1 MFFRWDWLRPVL
13 TAPIVPTLGPVH
25 PHALTV
31 DLFEDIRT
39 AAAMGRYFLPY
50 DKDRRWSTE
59 KDENVL
65 TDGIIHES
73 DSTLIPTLSARN
85 RGTVKIFAYGHQAG
99 ILRQAAELAG
109 KLAAEHGVAGA
120 RVVRPLG
127 PESTPADGV
136 RIQLQDF
143 TACACE
149 DPGGPVRPF
158 AEWPAAVR
166 DTFEPY
172 AHAMAGDGLAFLH
185 AQMQAGGCGPV
196 LTAALDGR
204 VVGAIGPMEIRP
216 DAVGYRQLM
225 PQYFAVLPEARGRG
239 LGRLLWRAAM
249 HWGQSHGADYQVLQ
263 TEVGGPSDRL
273 CRAEGLASLGFVRTR
288 KV

>member
-31 DLFEDIRT
+31 DLFEDIRI
-39 AAAMGRYFLPY
+39 AAATDRCFLHY
-50 DKDRRWSTE
+50 DKDRRWSSE
-59 KDENVL
+59 KDESVL
-65 TDGIIHES
+65 ADAIVHQPDNTQ
-73 DSTLIPTLSARN
+73 IPTLSSRG
-85 RGTVKIFAYGHQAG
+85 RGTVKVFAYGCQAD
-99 ILRQAAELAG
+99 ILSQAAELAV
-109 KLAAEHGVAGA
+109 KLAAEHGVAAA

-127 PESTPADGV
+127 PEVTPSGGV

-143 TACACE
+143 TARSCAN
-149 DPGGPVRPF
+149 PRGPVRPF
-158 AEWPAAVR
+158 TEWSAAVR
-166 DTFEPY
+166 DTFTAY
-172 AHAMAGDGLAFLH
+172 AEAMAADGLSFLY
-185 AQMQAGGCGPV
+185 ARMRAGGCGPV

-216 DAVGYRQLM
+216 DATGHRQLM

-249 HWGQSHGADYQVLQ
+249 YWGKSRGADYQLLQ
-263 TEVGGPSDRL
+263 TEIGAASDQL
-273 CRAEGLASLGFVRTR
+273 CRAEGLVSLGSVSTL

>member
-13 TAPIVPTLGPVH
+13 TAPIVPTLGPIH

-39 AAAMGRYFLPY
+39 AAAMGPFFLHY
-50 DKDRRWSTE
+50 DKDRRWSSE
-59 KDENVL
+59 KDETVL
-65 TDGIIHES
+65 ADGIVHRS
-73 DSTLIPTLSARN
+73 DRTLIPTLSH
-85 RGTVKIFAYGHQAG
+85 RGQGAVKVFTYGHQAD
-99 ILRQAAELAG
+99 LTHQAADLAA
-109 KLAAEHGVAGA
+109 KLAAEYGAAVA

-127 PESTPADGV
+127 PEATPTTGV

-143 TACACE
+143 TARPCPLPA
-149 DPGGPVRPF
+149 GPVRPF
-158 AEWPAAVR
+158 TEWLTGVQE
-166 DTFEPY
+166 TFEPY
-172 AHAMAGDGLAFLH
+172 ARAMAADGLLFLH
-185 AQMQAGGCGPV
+185 RQMQAGGTGPV
-196 LTAALDGR
+196 LTAVVDDR

-225 PQYFAVLPEARGRG
+225 PQYFAVLPEARGHG

-249 HWGQSHGADYQVLQ
+249 HWGQSHAADYQLLQ
-263 TEVGGPSDRL
+263 TEVGGASDRL
-273 CRAEGLASLGFVRTR
+273 CRAEGLTSLGFVCTR

>member
-39 AAAMGRYFLPY
+39 AAATDRCFLHY
-50 DKDRRWSTE
+50 DKDRRWSSE
-59 KDENVL
+59 KDETVIV
-65 TDGIIHES
+65 DGIVHRP
-73 DSTLIPTLSARN
+73 DRTLVPTLSGRG
-85 RGTVKIFAYGHQAG
+85 RGTIKVFAYSHQADIVG
-99 ILRQAAELAG
+99 QAAELAS

-127 PESTPADGV
+127 PEAAPAEGV

-143 TACACE
+143 AARSCH

-158 AEWPAAVR
+158 TEWPAAVR
-166 DTFEPY
+166 DTFAPY
-172 AHAMAGDGLAFLH
+172 AQAMATDGLSFLYT
-185 AQMQAGGCGPV
+185 QIRSGSCGPV
-196 LTAALDGR
+196 LTAALGSH
-204 VVGAIGPMEIRP
+204 VVGAIGPMEIRR
-216 DAVGYRQLM
+216 DAIGHRQLM
-225 PQYFAVLPEARGRG
+225 PQYFAVLPEARGKG

-249 HWGQSHGADYQVLQ
+249 YWGQSHDADYQLLQ
-263 TEVGGPSDRL
+263 TVVGGASDRL
-273 CRAEGLASLGFVRTR
+273 CRDEGLTSLGFVCTR

>member
-39 AAAMGRYFLPY
+39 AAATDRYFLSY
-50 DKDRRWSTE
+50 DKDRRWSRE
-59 KDENVL
+59 KDETVL
-65 TDGIIHES
+65 TDGIVHQP
-73 DSTLIPTLSARN
+73 DRTLIPTLST
-85 RGTVKIFAYGHQAG
+85 RGQGIAKVFAYGHQAD
-99 ILRQAAELAG
+99 IVSQATELAG

-127 PESTPADGV
+127 PEAAPADGV
-136 RIQLQDF
+136 RIQLQNF
-143 TACACE
+143 TVRSCE
-149 DPGGPVRPF
+149 DPGGPVRAF
-158 AEWPAAVR
+158 ADWPAAVR
-166 DTFEPY
+166 DTFESY
-172 AHAMAGDGLAFLH
+172 AEAMAADGLSFLYS
-185 AQMQAGGCGPV
+185 QMRAKGCGPV
-196 LTAALDGR
+196 LTAVLDGR

-225 PQYFAVLPEARGRG
+225 PQYFAVLPEARGNG

-249 HWGQSHGADYQVLQ
+249 HWGQSHGADYQLLQ
-263 TEVGGPSDRL
+263 TEVGGASDRL
-273 CRAEGLASLGFVRTR
+273 CRAEGLASLGFVRAR